1 VQDDIGGAISN
12 LTVQRVSASGGGVVS
27 ANCPSERIAV
37 GASCECDNAGGTRNA
52 GVLFGCTVSSQG
64 AAAGCFAE
72 ARSFNPTLGD
82 PLAIVRAVCLGAESV
97 DGMPWVPTRAGL
109 APAGGDGSE
118 SWAADQAKWV
128 KEQHDE
134 FEAVLE
140 RFRRQRAAVEGEA
153 SR

>member
-1 VQDDIGGAISN
+1 MDEPLPRRGGHHA
-12 LTVQRVSASGGGVVS
+12 Q
-27 ANCPSERIAV
+27 
-37 GASCECDNAGGTRNA
+37 
-52 GVLFGCTVSSQG
+52 
-64 AAAGCFAE
+64 
-72 ARSFNPTLGD
+72 
-82 PLAIVRAVCLGAESV
+82 
-97 DGMPWVPTRAGL
+97 L